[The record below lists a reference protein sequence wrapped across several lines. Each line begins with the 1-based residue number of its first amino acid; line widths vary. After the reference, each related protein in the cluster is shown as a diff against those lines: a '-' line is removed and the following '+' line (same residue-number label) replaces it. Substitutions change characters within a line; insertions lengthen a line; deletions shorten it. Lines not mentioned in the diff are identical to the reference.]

1 MTFNTA
7 IAQVRPCHLM
17 VRSESE
23 WDALA
28 LPLRNFHHGK
38 DEELIGRLVQP
49 FLQSWRTITT
59 HLLQDTFDAAGIAV
73 SAPEHPWGIAILTA
87 NGNSCEPL
95 LYDSA
100 DTVRGP
106 AQAIPNG
113 PLRLLTSDE
122 TITRYTTSLRS
133 LPVEDLQLER
143 NYKPAKSHTETQ
155 VQPDAPASPVRR
167 VFMNPVHAAALDNL
181 QSEAEDEDESFS
193 K

>member
-1 MTFNTA
+1 MTFNAA

-28 LPLRNFHHGK
+28 LPLRNTHHGE

-49 FLQSWRTITT
+49 FLQSWRTITA
-59 HLLQDTFDAAGIAV
+59 HLLQDTFDAAGITV

-95 LYDSA
+95 LCHVA

-106 AQAIPNG
+106 VQAG
-113 PLRLLTSDE
+113 PRRSPAATDLR
-122 TITRYTTSLRS
+122 
-133 LPVEDLQLER
+133 
-143 NYKPAKSHTETQ
+143 
-155 VQPDAPASPVRR
+155 
-167 VFMNPVHAAALDNL
+167 
-181 QSEAEDEDESFS
+181 
-193 K
+193 